1 MGPGEVSITLQIT
14 FCHTLLY
21 DTSFVLV
28 HETLPSIYFCR
39 CFGASF
45 SGKNV
50 LWGWRRGWI
59 EWKGSFFMLFDLFLQ
74 VFIWEQFEEMVSA
87 GLVQRTATKKN

>member
-1 MGPGEVSITLQIT
+1 MVSTTYPTTINFAHPWSQGKLVSHFKLPFVTH
-14 FCHTLLY
+14 F

-28 HETLPSIYFCR
+28 HKTLPSIYFCR

-50 LWGWRRGWI
+50 LWGGGKDGWNGR
-59 EWKGSFFMLFDLFLQ
+59 EAFFLLFWTYSYRF
-74 VFIWEQFEEMVSA
+74 
-87 GLVQRTATKKN
+87 

>member
-1 MGPGEVSITLQIT
+1 MVSTTYPTTINFAHPWSQGKLVSHFKLPFVTH
-14 FCHTLLY
+14 F

-28 HETLPSIYFCR
+28 HKTLPSIYFCR

-50 LWGWRRGWI
+50 LWGWRRGWM
-59 EWKGSFFMLFDLFLQ
+59 EWKGSFFFFVILDLFLQ
-74 VFIWEQFEEMVSA
+74 VLI
-87 GLVQRTATKKN
+87 